1 MKQDKSHLTGEDQKY
16 VVDTSVVIEGLV
28 SKYLKEGKIKGKILI
43 PRAVLAE
50 LEHQANQGQEIG
62 YLGLEELQ
70 KLQKLNLDLSFVGDR
85 PNLYQREQAKS
96 GGEVDAL
103 IRDIAFNEGAILFTA
118 DKIQA
123 ESAKAVGLEVIFYKQ
138 KEIGDKLKLESFF
151 DEITMSVHLKEGCIP
166 KAKKGKPGEW
176 KLIDLGN
183 KVLSQAEVQ
192 DIAKE
197 IVERSRIEPG
207 AFIEISRP
215 GSTIVQYKNYRIVIA
230 KTPVSDGW
238 EITAVRPIKI
248 LNLEDYKLPEKIESR
263 VKSTARGVII
273 SGTTG
278 SGKSTFAQALAE
290 YYAKNNFVT
299 KTVESPRSLI
309 LSPDVTQYSKN
320 LATSEEIHDILFLSR
335 PDYIIFDE
343 MRDTPDFQ
351 LYTDLRLGGS
361 NVLGVLHAAT
371 PIDAVQRFISRLDVG
386 MIPSVLDTI
395 IFIDKGTVS
404 KIMTVAMIVKVPS
417 GMTEADLARP
427 IVEVRDFNS
436 GKLEFEI
443 YSYGEETVVIPVNE
457 EFMKEDKTKVLA
469 ARQLE
474 KELAHYASKIKIKM
488 LSSDKIELYVPEDEI
503 ARIIGKEGKTISQ
516 IEDEVGFKIDVKA
529 LTDFS
534 KSNQTE
540 YRKGI
545 DYKIE
550 ESKKAIIFRLP
561 NSYAGAQAE
570 IYVEGHFLLMYTVG
584 KGSEIKINK
593 KSKLGQELMKD
604 LNSHRKIEVRV

>member
-1 MKQDKSHLTGEDQKY
+1 MEEDKKY
-16 VVDTSVVIEGLV
+16 VIDTSFVIEGLV
-28 SKYLKEGKIKGKILI
+28 SEYIKQGKIKGKILI

-62 YLGLEELQ
+62 FLGLEELQ
-70 KLQKLNLDLSFVGDR
+70 RLQKMKLDLSFVGDR
-85 PNLYQREQAKS
+85 PNLYQRENAKS
-96 GGEVDAL
+96 GGEVDSL
-103 IRDIAFNEGAILFTA
+103 IRDIAYNEGAILVTA
-118 DKIQA
+118 DKIQS
-123 ESAKAVGLEVIFYKQ
+123 ESAKAVGLEVIFYIQ
-138 KEIGDKLKLESFF
+138 EELGGKLKLEVYF

-176 KLIDLGN
+176 KLIDVG
-183 KVLSQAEVQ
+183 KKELSQAEVQ

-197 IVERSRIEPG
+197 IVEKSRIEPG

-290 YYAKNNFVT
+290 FYAKNDFIT

-309 LSPDVTQYSKN
+309 LSSDVTQYSKN

-343 MRDTPDFQ
+343 MRDTPDFK

-395 IFIDKGTVS
+395 IFIDKGNVG

-417 GMTEADLARP
+417 GMIEADFARP
-427 IVEVRDFNS
+427 VVEIRDFNTN
-436 GKLEFEI
+436 KLEFEI

-457 EFMKEDKTKVLA
+457 EFIQEDRMKILA

-474 KELAHYASKIKIKM
+474 KEMAHYSSRIKVKVIK
-488 LSSDKIELYVPEDEI
+488 
-503 ARIIGKEGKTISQ
+503 
-516 IEDEVGFKIDVKA
+516 
-529 LTDFS
+529 
-534 KSNQTE
+534 
-540 YRKGI
+540 
-545 DYKIE
+545 
-550 ESKKAIIFRLP
+550 
-561 NSYAGAQAE
+561 
-570 IYVEGHFLLMYTVG
+570 
-584 KGSEIKINK
+584 
-593 KSKLGQELMKD
+593 
-604 LNSHRKIEVRV
+604 